1 MPRGQLTQCE
11 DAELRAEYA
20 KEPGNLAGRR
30 ELPLDGQLT
39 QCEDAELRA
48 EYAKEPGNL
57 AGGGELPLDG
67 VFAELAQR
75 RGIQHGQK
83 AFG

>member
-20 KEPGNLAGRR
+20 EEPSNLAGR
-30 ELPLDGQLT
+30 
-39 QCEDAELRA
+39 
-48 EYAKEPGNL
+48 
-57 AGGGELPLDG
+57 GELPLDG

-83 AFG
+83 AYG